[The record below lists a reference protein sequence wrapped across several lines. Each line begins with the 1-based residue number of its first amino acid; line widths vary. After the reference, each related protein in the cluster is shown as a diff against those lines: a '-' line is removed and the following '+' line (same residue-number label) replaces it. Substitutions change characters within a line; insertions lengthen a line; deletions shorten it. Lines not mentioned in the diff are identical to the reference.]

1 MSVKQLPQSR
11 TERGMI
17 MLMQIEVIEII
28 MARY

>member
-11 TERGMI
+11 TERGM
-17 MLMQIEVIEII
+17 LMQIEVIEII